1 MFLDAPTGT
10 ALVQCAGAGALG
22 AVAGFFGKL
31 GGSERVQAAVATTT
45 TGTGD
50 GWGDGATLLLR
61 ILCYVALFS
70 CNAGMMTLQL
80 KSVRV
85 LPSLQATTAINA
97 ANLAVS
103 GFLGSTVFMERITL
117 RWLAGVAMVLAGAV
131 LVSLGSSVRRTKA
144 D

>member
-1 MFLDAPTGT
+1 MMFLDAPTGT

-45 TGTGD
+45 TGAGD

-70 CNAGMMTLQL
+70 
-80 KSVRV
+80 VRHRSR
-85 LPSLQATTAINA
+85 PSSLSRPP
-97 ANLAVS
+97 VS
-103 GFLGSTVFMERITL
+103 PSHF
-117 RWLAGVAMVLAGAV
+117 
-131 LVSLGSSVRRTKA
+131 
-144 D
+144 